1 MAYEKVPCEYC
12 GELVSM
18 HHAAQAKHKR
28 ECKMSP
34 ESTESKTENKIEVKA
49 VVAKTETVVPADD
62 ATKELYKI
70 AMQALEIRKEA
81 PELFVAGSHTDERKE
96 LVARYAKECVDPVYD
111 PRPGNPPREFAEWH
125 AYFSSA
131 KRVSI
136 MASKGYVPVLD
147 ENKLHV
153 QHEGDLLMK
162 IPHEMYLQREIA
174 ASNESK
180 TRREGQ
186 TDAETEA
193 LRDGGGNGTTVES
206 SRDTAKLN

>member
-1 MAYEKVPCEYC
+1 MPEYEKVECEFC

-34 ESTESKTENKIEVKA
+34 EVENKIEVKT
-49 VVAKTETVVPADD
+49 VVKSETVQPADD

-70 AMQALEIRKEA
+70 AMQALETRKEA

-96 LVARYAKECVDPVYD
+96 LVARYAPECVDPVYD
-111 PRPGNPPREFAEWH
+111 PRLGQTRKFAEWH

-147 ENKLHV
+147 ENHLHV

-162 IPHEMYLQREIA
+162 IPHEMYLQREVA
-174 ASNESK
+174 QSNESK

-193 LRDGGGNGTTVES
+193 LKDGGGIGTTVES
-206 SRDTAKLN
+206 ERTTAKLN